1 MTASGILCL
10 FAYLLIAFAPVP
22 ALGLIGCGLCGFS
35 VGVLWPGTFSLAAK
49 RIKGGT
55 TMFAWF
61 ALAGDL
67 GCMSGPGLV
76 GWAAGR
82 AGDNLQAGILAA
94 VVFPV
99 LLLSGLAIARRSGKA
114 ERQ

>member
-1 MTASGILCL
+1 
-10 FAYLLIAFAPVP
+10 
-22 ALGLIGCGLCGFS
+22 
-35 VGVLWPGTFSLAAK
+35 
-49 RIKGGT
+49 
-55 TMFAWF
+55 
-61 ALAGDL
+61 
-67 GCMSGPGLV
+67 MSGPGLV